1 MECAELL
8 TNPQLNEIL
17 ARRYPSLG
25 LPLGCMNPN
34 DRPSLDLDGSLDPL
48 GVAPGTNAAGSS
60 GGGIPAAGGSDTP
73 AASGENA
80 VEYSTGTTTVGLV
93 AHDGVVLATDRRA
106 SLGGRFVSNKNVV
119 KVEQV
124 HPTAAVTIAGS
135 VGAAQAYLKQLRAE
149 ADLYENRRGR
159 RMSMEALSTV
169 GSAILRGLPVSP
181 LLGGVDPAR
190 DAEAD
195 AEPRLYQLDGAG
207 GRIEESAF
215 AATGSGMTVATGA
228 LEREYD
234 PEGDVESAVPTAV
247 DAVLAASERDTAS
260 GNGVVVARVTADG
273 VETELRDATGALM
286 NGAAGGVR

>member
-1 MECAELL
+1 MDQIIHRYHELL
-8 TNPQLNEIL
+8 SYPSLKEIL
-17 ARRYPSLG
+17 ARTYPSLG
-25 LPLGCMNPN
+25 LHLRCMNPN
-34 DRPSLDLDGSLDPL
+34 DRPSLGLDGSLDPF
-48 GVAPGTNAAGSS
+48 GTGTGTHS
-60 GGGIPAAGGSDTP
+60 GPVGADDGGDTP
-73 AASGENA
+73 AATTENA

-93 AHDGVVLATDRRA
+93 AIDGVVLATDRRA

-159 RMSMEALSTV
+159 RMSMEALSSV

-181 LLGGVDPAR
+181 LLGGVDPG
-190 DAEAD
+190 D
-195 AEPRLYQLDGAG
+195 AEPHLYQLDGAG

-234 PEGDVESAVPTAV
+234 PESDVESAVETAV

-260 GNGVVVARVTADG
+260 GNGVVVARVTGDG
-273 VETELRDATGALM
+273 VETELRDGTGALM
-286 NGAAGGVR
+286 SGAAGGVR

>member
-1 MECAELL
+1 
-8 TNPQLNEIL
+8 
-17 ARRYPSLG
+17 
-25 LPLGCMNPN
+25 MNPN
-34 DRPSLDLDGSLDPL
+34 ERPGLDLDGSLDPF
-48 GVAPGTNAAGSS
+48 GASAGRRADHL
-60 GGGIPAAGGSDTP
+60 GGGGDSGVTPAAGGES
-73 AASGENA
+73 A

-93 AHDGVVLATDRRA
+93 ASDGVVLATDRRA
-106 SLGGRFVSNKNVV
+106 SLGGQFVSNKDVV

-124 HPTAAVTIAGS
+124 HPSAAVTIAGS

-181 LLGGVDPAR
+181 LLGGVDPR
-190 DAEAD
+190 EG
-195 AEPRLYQLDGAG
+195 EPRLYQLDGAG

-234 PEGDVESAVPTAV
+234 PEADVEAAVPTAV

-260 GNGVVVARVTADG
+260 GNGVVVARVTGDG
-273 VETELRDATGALM
+273 VATELRDGTGAHM
-286 NGAAGGVR
+286 GGAAGGVQ